1 VPLWQIFKFLD
12 TSNADLYIKIMVRIR
27 LIILLLP
34 LMLLLS
40 APGNSA
46 LTGDTDTMLFDY
58 TVQRN
63 KLPFG
68 EYIMVRSFRGITQLL
83 ISTDVNKLYLY
94 TDRDNTKPGYIV
106 SSGFSQI
113 DSVILE
119 APEMDQFLFDSLVG
133 QAITQGDPR
142 EISTMRYPGLGKV
155 LALLRSGD
163 VQIVNDDSESLIH
176 IKGIRGMDPFV
187 LKYDAPWNKLT
198 LRYDTSGPEYLPLY
212 WQIFIN
218 ESTDRNIK
226 PLLRKFSADARKYSV
241 GR

>member
-1 VPLWQIFKFLD
+1 MHSILKI
-12 TSNADLYIKIMVRIR
+12 IKT
-27 LIILLLP
+27 LLL
-34 LMLLLS
+34 LLLC
-40 APGNSA
+40 AVPARSA

-58 TVQRN
+58 TVQKN

-68 EYIMVRSFRGITQLL
+68 EYILIRSFRGITQIL

-94 TDRDNTKPGYIV
+94 TDRDNTKSGYIV

-119 APEMDQFLFDSLVG
+119 APEMDQFLFDNLVG

-142 EISTMRYPGLGKV
+142 EISTMRYPGLGRV

-163 VQIVNDDSESLIH
+163 VKITNDESESLIR

-212 WQIFIN
+212 WQIYIN

-226 PLLRKFSADARKYSV
+226 PLLRKFSADVRKITGSK
-241 GR
+241 

>member
-1 VPLWQIFKFLD
+1 
-12 TSNADLYIKIMVRIR
+12 MVRIK
-27 LIILLLP
+27 LIILLFP
-34 LMLLLS
+34 LMLLFS
-40 APGNSA
+40 VTGNSA

-58 TVQRN
+58 TVQNN

-68 EYIMVRSFRGITQLL
+68 EYIMVRSFRQITQLL

-94 TDRDNTKPGYIV
+94 TDRNNTKSGHIV

-113 DSVILE
+113 DSLVLQ

-142 EISTMRYPGLGKV
+142 EISTMSYPGLGRV

-163 VQIVNDDSESLIH
+163 ARIVRDDSESLIL
-176 IKGIRGMDPFV
+176 IKGIKGMAPFV
-187 LKYDAPWNKLT
+187 LKYDAPWSKLT
-198 LRYDTSGPEYLPLY
+198 LRYDTTGPEYRPLY
-212 WQIFIN
+212 WQIYIN

-226 PLLRKFSADARKYSV
+226 PLLHKFSSDARKISA
-241 GR
+241 GK